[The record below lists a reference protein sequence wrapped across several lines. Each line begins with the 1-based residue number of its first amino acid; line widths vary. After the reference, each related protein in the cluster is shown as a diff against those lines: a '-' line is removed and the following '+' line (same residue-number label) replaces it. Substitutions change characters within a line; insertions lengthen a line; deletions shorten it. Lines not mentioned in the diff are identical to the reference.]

1 MTEKHEII
9 DNLLTE
15 FYKKENARPIPSE
28 FQSSLMMK
36 VRSSKPS
43 PIEEWLS
50 DNLWIVLT
58 SIVAAGFVAYIIF
71 TKQTFPRVTNQKDL
85 ITAFSMQRSIWI
97 QLGFL
102 LATGLCVYLMQALN
116 LKDQADS

>member
-1 MTEKHEII
+1 MTEKHGKI

-15 FYKKENARPIPSE
+15 FYKKENARPIPTG
-28 FQSSLMMK
+28 FQSSLMAK
-36 VRSSKPS
+36 VRSTKQS

-58 SIVAAGFVAYIIF
+58 SIAAAGFIAYVII
-71 TKQTFPRVTNQKDL
+71 TKQTFPRVSNQKEIL
-85 ITAFSMQRSIWI
+85 TALSMQKPIWI

-102 LATGLCVYLMQALN
+102 FATGLCVYLMQALN

>member
-1 MTEKHEII
+1 MADKHEKI

-15 FYKKENARPIPSE
+15 FYKKENSRPIPSG
-28 FQSSLMMK
+28 FQSSLMAK

-58 SIVAAGFVAYIIF
+58 SIAAAGFIAYIII
-71 TKQTFPRVTNQKDL
+71 TKQTFPRVTSQKDL
-85 ITAFSMQRSIWI
+85 VTAFSMQKQIWI